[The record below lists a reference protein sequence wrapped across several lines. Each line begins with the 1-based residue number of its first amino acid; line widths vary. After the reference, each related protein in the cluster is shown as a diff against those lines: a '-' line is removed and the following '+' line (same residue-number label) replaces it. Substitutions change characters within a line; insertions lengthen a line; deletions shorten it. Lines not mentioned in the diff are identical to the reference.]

1 MRVRLKREERLFFT
15 EQISLLLSA
24 GVPIVSALELLVR
37 SAKRRSLRVFIK
49 KLKKGV
55 ESGGSISS
63 ILVSFPASF
72 SPLYVAL
79 VEVGEVS
86 GKLPAMFHYLGKIER
101 DRLLALKAIRK
112 ALIYPVMVVLV
123 ALGVLLFILI
133 AVVPTFEMLYESGGV
148 ELPIVTQKVLSVSAF
163 LLSTKGVWL
172 LGYLLLASL
181 VVRRFFRR
189 RGKFREW
196 IDRLLLKVPLIG
208 RLLLAN
214 FNAGFSQVVSVMI
227 SSGIPLVRSVQLYQG
242 GVANLS
248 IKQKLMVMESSLQRG
263 DSFSETAKES
273 GVFTDVALTLISVG
287 EMSGSLV
294 LVLERSGEYH
304 AEIVSQRVDAFIAL
318 IDPLS
323 LVLIGGVVGVILV
336 ALYLPMFNMGMA
348 I

>member
-49 KLKKGV
+49 RVKKGV

-63 ILVSFPASF
+63 ILVAFPSSF
-72 SPLYVAL
+72 SSLYIAL

-86 GKLPAMFHYLGKIER
+86 GQLPAMFQYLGEIER
-101 DRLLALKAIRK
+101 DRLVALKAIRK

-123 ALGVLLFILI
+123 AFGVLLFILI

-148 ELPIVTQKVLSVSAF
+148 ELPVVTQKVLSVSAF
-163 LLSTKGVWL
+163 LLSKKGTWL
-172 LGYLLLASL
+172 LGYSLLIGL
-181 VVRRFFRR
+181 VMRRLFRR

-196 IDRLLLKVPLIG
+196 IDSFLLKIPLIG

-214 FNAGFSQVVSVMI
+214 FNAEFSQVVSVMI
-227 SSGIPLVRSVQLYQG
+227 SSGIPLVKSVQLYKG
-242 GVANLS
+242 GVVNLS
-248 IKQKLMVMESSLQRG
+248 IKQKLMEMESSLQRG
-263 DSFSETAKES
+263 DSFSETAKAS

-323 LVLIGGVVGVILV
+323 LVLVGGVVGVILV